1 MALKKFLKHRD
12 IKEAKHVHMITMEGA
27 KSTGSNIKLRS
38 VFQCD
43 KEEKGMV
50 SVMLI
55 F

>member
-38 VFQCD
+38 FFQRD